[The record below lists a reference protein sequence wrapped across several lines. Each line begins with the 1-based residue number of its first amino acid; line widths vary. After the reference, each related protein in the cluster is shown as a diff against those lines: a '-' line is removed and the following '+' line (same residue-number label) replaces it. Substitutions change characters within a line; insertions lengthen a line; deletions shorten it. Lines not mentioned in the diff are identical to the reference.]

1 MLQIKWDAAFQTGH
15 PVVDGQ
21 HKNLFV
27 LVNKLQEAI
36 SEKKSKMVVQ
46 DAIDLLTDYINTHF
60 KTEEEIMQSNGY
72 PEYES
77 HKMAHDGLK
86 EYAMKLIKLYHINK
100 VDLTATI
107 YHFLSEWIQN
117 HIKEVD
123 YKMINWLNENN
134 KRKE

>member
-72 PEYES
+72 TEYETN
-77 HKMAHDGLK
+77 KKEHDGLK